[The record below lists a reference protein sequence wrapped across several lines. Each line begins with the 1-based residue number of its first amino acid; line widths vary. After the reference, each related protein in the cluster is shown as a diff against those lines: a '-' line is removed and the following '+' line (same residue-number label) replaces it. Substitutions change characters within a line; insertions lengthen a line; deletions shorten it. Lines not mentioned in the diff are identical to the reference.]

1 MHRGL
6 FIYFMSIAVSRWTYT
21 MSLRQMMAKVLKK
34 LIQKRKVSQRL
45 VDSIRYRHSNNT
57 GMYIQVKEYVL
68 YTTAKTG

>member
-1 MHRGL
+1 
-6 FIYFMSIAVSRWTYT
+6 
-21 MSLRQMMAKVLKK
+21 MSLRQIIAKVLKK

-68 YTTAKTG
+68 YTTAGTS

>member
-1 MHRGL
+1 
-6 FIYFMSIAVSRWTYT
+6 MSIAVSRWTYT